1 MHWNNRK
8 NEQICKASWSVALMK
23 IGSVSEQLLL
33 PGLSPNMSEKIKGRT
48 RKHNESLMPKYCRYF
63 TPEKIN
69 VTLKDLKDVHE
80 NNTEV

>member
-1 MHWNNRK
+1 
-8 NEQICKASWSVALMK
+8 MK

-33 PGLSPNMSEKIKGRT
+33 PGLSPNMSEKIEGRT
-48 RKHNESLMPKYCRYF
+48 RKHNGANHKKLSFKEESESLMPKYCRYF